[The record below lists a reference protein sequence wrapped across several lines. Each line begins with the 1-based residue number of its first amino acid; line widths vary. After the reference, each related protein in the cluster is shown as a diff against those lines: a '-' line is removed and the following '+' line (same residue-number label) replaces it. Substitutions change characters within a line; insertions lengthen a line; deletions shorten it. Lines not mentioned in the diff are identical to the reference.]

1 MEMGWLLSTSLV
13 SGNTAVLER
22 KRADTRLCQRN
33 HKIMPSSLFLF
44 FSPSP
49 PPSLS
54 MPLHVSFPLPTRALS
69 SSTPAQL
76 GVQRHHVQELALS
89 IAPQLT
95 SDTHYAHS
103 TDHTHGRHAP
113 GAISTGR
120 SKRPQYGSHAPP
132 PLGQIL
138 HVSVVR

>member
-22 KRADTRLCQRN
+22 RRADTRLCQRN
-33 HKIMPSSLFLF
+33 HKIMPSSLPL
-44 FSPSP
+44 SL

-54 MPLHVSFPLPTRALS
+54 LLLLFVSVSFPTRALS
-69 SSTPAQL
+69 SSAPAQL

-95 SDTHYAHS
+95 SDTHHAHS
-103 TDHTHGRHAP
+103 TDHTHVRHAP
-113 GAISTGR
+113 GAIGTGR
-120 SKRPQYGSHAPP
+120 SERPQYGSHAPA

-138 HVSVVR
+138 HAHLVR

>member
-22 KRADTRLCQRN
+22 RRTDTRLCQRN
-33 HKIMPSSLFLF
+33 HKIMPSPLSL
-44 FSPSP
+44 
-49 PPSLS
+49 PPSHSLS
-54 MPLHVSFPLPTRALS
+54 LLLVFVPVPFPLSTRAPS

-95 SDTHYAHS
+95 SDTHHAHS

-120 SKRPQYGSHAPP
+120 SKRPQYGSHAQT

-138 HVSVVR
+138 HASVVR

>member
-22 KRADTRLCQRN
+22 RGADTQLCQRT
-33 HKIMPSSLFLF
+33 HKIMPASLSL
-44 FSPSP
+44 SLAP
-49 PPSLS
+49 PPSY
-54 MPLHVSFPLPTRALS
+54 VSVFFPPTAHTLS
-69 SSTPAQL
+69 SCIPAQL

-95 SDTHYAHS
+95 SDTNHAHS
-103 TDHTHGRHAP
+103 TYHTNGCHAP

-120 SKRPQYGSHAPP
+120 SKRPQYGSHAQTS
-132 PLGQIL
+132 L
-138 HVSVVR
+138 

>member
-1 MEMGWLLSTSLV
+1 MGWLLSTNLV
-13 SGNTAVLER
+13 SGNTAVLEEEESR
-22 KRADTRLCQRN
+22 HSALSEKPQNNAFLSPCLP
-33 HKIMPSSLFLF
+33 PS
-44 FSPSP
+44 FSPLLLFVSFSSP
-49 PPSLS
+49 PALYSL
-54 MPLHVSFPLPTRALS
+54 PPP
-69 SSTPAQL
+69 PAQL

-95 SDTHYAHS
+95 SDTHHAHS

-120 SKRPQYGSHAPP
+120 SKRPQYGSHAPA

-138 HVSVVR
+138 HAPLVR